1 MKRLLLLLF
10 TGLTTITMQG
20 QISNGYYR
28 IKNTSKY
35 GRYLTISNNK
45 VDETNKNKIKN
56 GEGGNVFGLKT
67 VKDPIS
73 DPSSLIYISKDETG
87 KSQYACNI
95 QAQGINPLKF
105 LKDNGAELKIYP
117 SDASRINYYIVG
129 SKEAMSWY
137 MIDNFGSDGY
147 IIAGTKSNFMGN
159 NQLWQICPVDNKT
172 EYLGIAPNENIKVGD
187 KYYTTIYAGFP
198 FQLSEG
204 MKAYYIAAS
213 DLGATTPTAQLKEI
227 SGKVPAATPVI
238 IECSSLNPADNKVT
252 PLAES
257 EGPAAVSGN
266 KLVGVYFCYAKM
278 KGNTNQENTATN
290 YLDIRNVTK
299 YDENTMRVL
308 GLVDGKLGLV
318 KATDADLTVTDQ
330 GKYIPAN
337 KAYFPISASEA
348 SAISSTSGILL
359 STATGIQSIET
370 TNGSSDIYNLMG
382 QKVLRKEMSVDQLPQ
397 GVYII
402 NGKKII
408 KR

>member
-10 TGLTTITMQG
+10 IGLTTITMQG

-45 VDETNKNKIKN
+45 VDETNKNEITN
-56 GEGGNVFGLKT
+56 GREGNVYGLKT
-67 VKDPIS
+67 VKDVVS
-73 DPSSLIYISKDETG
+73 DPSSIIYISKDETG
-87 KSQYACNI
+87 KSQWACNI

-105 LKDNGAELKIYP
+105 LKDNNAELRAYPTGNNYFIYGNKG
-117 SDASRINYYIVG
+117 DIVI
-129 SKEAMSWY
+129 Y
-137 MIDNFGSDGY
+137 LVDNPGSDGFIKAARKNAY
-147 IIAGTKSNFMGN
+147 KD
-159 NQLWQICPVDNKT
+159 NQEWKILPIDNTT

-187 KYYTTIYAGFP
+187 KYYTTIYADFP

-204 MKAYYIAAS
+204 MKAYYISSS
-213 DLGATTPTAQLKEI
+213 DLGAATPTAQLKEI

-238 IECSSLNPADNKVT
+238 IECSSLNPADNKVI

-257 EGPAAVSGN
+257 EAPASVSGN

-278 KGNTNQENTATN
+278 KGNTGQENTATN

-299 YDENTMRVL
+299 YEESTMRVL
-308 GLVDGKLGLV
+308 GLVDGKLGLI

-348 SAISSTSGILL
+348 STISSASGILL

-370 TNGSSDIYNLMG
+370 PNGSVDVYNLMG

>member
-1 MKRLLLLLF
+1 MKRLLILLF
-10 TGLTTITMQG
+10 TGLTTITVQG

-28 IKNTSKY
+28 IKNTSIY

-45 VDETNKNKIKN
+45 VDNTNKDNIMDGK
-56 GEGGNVFGLKT
+56 EGNVYGLKT
-67 VKDPIS
+67 VKDAIS
-73 DPSSLIYISKDETG
+73 DPSSIIYISKDETG
-87 KSQYACNI
+87 KSQWACNI

-105 LKDNGAELKIYP
+105 LKDNGAELRAYPTGSNFFIYGNKG
-117 SDASRINYYIVG
+117 DIVI
-129 SKEAMSWY
+129 Y
-137 MIDNFGSDGY
+137 LVDNPGSDGFIKAARKNAY
-147 IIAGTKSNFMGN
+147 PD
-159 NQLWQICPVDNKT
+159 NQEWEILPIDNTT

-204 MKAYYIAAS
+204 MKAYYIDSS
-213 DLGATTPTAQLKEI
+213 DLGAATPTAQLKEI

-308 GLVDGKLGLV
+308 GLVNGKLGLV

-370 TNGSSDIYNLMG
+370 TNASSDIYNLMG

-408 KR
+408 KK

>member
-1 MKRLLLLLF
+1 MKRLLILLF
-10 TGLTTITMQG
+10 TGLTTITVQG

-28 IKNTSKY
+28 IKNTSIY

-45 VDETNKNKIKN
+45 VDNTNKDNIMDGK
-56 GEGGNVFGLKT
+56 EGNVYGLKT
-67 VKDPIS
+67 VKDAIS
-73 DPSSLIYISKDETG
+73 DPSSIIYISKDETG
-87 KSQYACNI
+87 KSQWACNI

-105 LKDNGAELKIYP
+105 LKDNGAELRAYPTGSNFFIYGNKG
-117 SDASRINYYIVG
+117 DIVI
-129 SKEAMSWY
+129 Y
-137 MIDNFGSDGY
+137 LVDNPGSDGFIKAARKNAY
-147 IIAGTKSNFMGN
+147 PD
-159 NQLWQICPVDNKT
+159 NQEWEILPIDNTT

-204 MKAYYIAAS
+204 MKAYYIDSS
-213 DLGATTPTAQLKEI
+213 DLGAATPTAQLKEI

-308 GLVDGKLGLV
+308 GLVNGKLGLV

-370 TNGSSDIYNLMG
+370 TNASSDIYNLMG

>member
-1 MKRLLLLLF
+1 MKRLLILLF
-10 TGLTTITMQG
+10 TGLTTITVQG

-28 IKNTSKY
+28 IKNTSIY

-45 VDETNKNKIKN
+45 VDNTNKDNIMDGK
-56 GEGGNVFGLKT
+56 EGNVYGLKT
-67 VKDPIS
+67 VKDAIS
-73 DPSSLIYISKDETG
+73 DPSSIIYISKDETS
-87 KSQYACNI
+87 KSDYSCNI
-95 QAQGINPLKF
+95 KAQGINPLKF
-105 LKDNGAELKIYP
+105 LKDNGAELKAYPTGSNYFIYG
-117 SDASRINYYIVG
+117 NKGGIVI
-129 SKEAMSWY
+129 Y
-137 MIDNFGSDGY
+137 LVDNPGSDGY
-147 IIAGTKSNFMGN
+147 IKAARKDAYKDYQEWKI
-159 NQLWQICPVDNKT
+159 LPIDNTT

-204 MKAYYIAAS
+204 MKAYYIDSS
-213 DLGATTPTAQLKEI
+213 DLGAATPTAQLKEI
-227 SGKVPAATPVI
+227 TGKVPAATPVI

-370 TNGSSDIYNLMG
+370 TNASSDIYNLMG
-382 QKVLRKEMSVDQLPQ
+382 QKVLCKEMSVDQLPQ

>member
-10 TGLTTITMQG
+10 IGLTTITMQG

-28 IKNTSKY
+28 MKNTSKY

-45 VDETNKNKIKN
+45 VDETNKNEIMN
-56 GEGGNVFGLKT
+56 GREGNVFGLKT
-67 VKDPIS
+67 VKDVVS
-73 DPSSLIYISKDETG
+73 DPSSIIYISKDETG
-87 KSQYACNI
+87 KSQWACNI

-105 LKDNGAELKIYP
+105 LKDNGAELRAYP
-117 SDASRINYYIVG
+117 SGRNFFIYGNKGDIVI
-129 SKEAMSWY
+129 Y
-137 MIDNFGSDGY
+137 LVDNPGSDGFIKAARKNAY
-147 IIAGTKSNFMGN
+147 PDNQEWEILPIN
-159 NQLWQICPVDNKT
+159 NTT

-204 MKAYYIAAS
+204 MKAYYIDSS
-213 DLGATTPTAQLKEI
+213 DLGAATPTAQLKEI